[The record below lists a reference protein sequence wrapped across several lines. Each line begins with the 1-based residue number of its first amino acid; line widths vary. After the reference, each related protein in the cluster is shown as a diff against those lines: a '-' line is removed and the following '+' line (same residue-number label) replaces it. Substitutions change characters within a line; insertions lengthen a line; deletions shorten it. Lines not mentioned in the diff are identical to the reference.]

1 MLETKGGIVRSS
13 AEEKPTFNVAHWH
26 LDGAFASFTNIILA
40 VIVGN
45 NTIL

>member
-1 MLETKGGIVRSS
+1 MRSS
-13 AEEKPTFNVAHWH
+13 ADSEQKLTFNVAHWH
-26 LDGAFASFTNIILA
+26 LDGAFASFANVILA